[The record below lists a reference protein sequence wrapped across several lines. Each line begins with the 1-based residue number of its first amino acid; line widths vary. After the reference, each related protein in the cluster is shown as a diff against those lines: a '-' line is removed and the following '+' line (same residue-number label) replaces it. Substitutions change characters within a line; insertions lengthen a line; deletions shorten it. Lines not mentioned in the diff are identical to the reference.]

1 MDEHYESN
9 CTELAKEL
17 KKKEQGKGGR
27 DLAYNTEANTSTFID
42 AILTEIIKKMNIKAK
57 NFLGDSA

>member
-27 DLAYNTEANTSTFID
+27 DLAYNGEAKTSPV
-42 AILTEIIKKMNIKAK
+42 
-57 NFLGDSA
+57 